1 MRTMGESD
9 DYQRGYRTGFQRA
22 IRIQAKRFYDIL
34 FVRQVELRCALFINQ
49 YRHESRRR
57 HNQEYLRGAL
67 DGFKE
72 GRRIRRLGE
81 FGLDYRELLRETR
94 FEVEGPSND
103 LAPSNEREGIVS

>member
-1 MRTMGESD
+1 
-9 DYQRGYRTGFQRA
+9 
-22 IRIQAKRFYDIL
+22 
-34 FVRQVELRCALFINQ
+34 
-49 YRHESRRR
+49 
-57 HNQEYLRGAL
+57 L